1 MEQLLMKLLQ
11 GQERTEK
18 RLDKIQGDLSNVKND
33 LSNVIVDLA
42 HVKEDLAH
50 VKEDVT
56 NIKEAVNRIENHQ
69 EETIMGILSHIKKQ
83 VDTKESQIQVLNK
96 RLFTVE
102 TKTEQTQQ

>member
-33 LSNVIVDLA
+33 LSNVIV
-42 HVKEDLAH
+42 DLAH